1 MMNNQ
6 TGTTSELHAEATESN
21 KTTGKKT
28 TSAFGTKTIFG
39 GGKVALWGTSIVAG
53 IVIGV
58 IFGVIAFIIRR
69 PTQLNDWTFI
79 ILMAVLIGGCSVGFC
94 WVTIVDRTT
103 ITGSIPHPE
112 ENVEDTWRTQAM
124 STGLIGM
131 VLADTV
137 LLLLVAFYD
146 KPIPSVV
153 AAFALLGIMLIGL
166 LTMACAYFVYRKKA
180 MA

>member
-1 MMNNQ
+1 MDNQ
-6 TGTTSELHAEATESN
+6 TGTTSQLHAEAAESN
-21 KTTGKKT
+21 KTTAKKT
-28 TSAFGTKTIFG
+28 TGVFGTKTIFG
-39 GGKVALWGTSIVAG
+39 GGKVTLWGISTVAG
-53 IVIGV
+53 IIIGV
-58 IFGVIAFIIRR
+58 IFGVIVFLIRR

-79 ILMAVLIGGCSVGFC
+79 ILMAVLIGGCSVCFC

-103 ITGSIPHPE
+103 ITGTIPHPE
-112 ENVEDTWRTQAM
+112 ENVEDTWRTQAT
-124 STGLIGM
+124 SAGLIGM
-131 VLADTV
+131 ALADTV

-166 LTMACAYFVYRKKA
+166 LTMACAYFAYRKKA

>member
-1 MMNNQ
+1 
-6 TGTTSELHAEATESN
+6 
-21 KTTGKKT
+21 
-28 TSAFGTKTIFG
+28 
-39 GGKVALWGTSIVAG
+39 
-53 IVIGV
+53 
-58 IFGVIAFIIRR
+58 
-69 PTQLNDWTFI
+69 
-79 ILMAVLIGGCSVGFC
+79 MAVSIGGCSVGFC